1 MRVGNVWKLTYDR
14 DVCYQSCQC
23 VIFNESRFIISTKK
37 ILFETKISASG
48 RKYSSTKV
56 INELDVTWMVS
67 FSQKR
72 AKRSIYELERVL
84 EKKEAMLKTLSKL
97 KQSQDFFKSLIQ
109 IPKGNEAPSLRTD
122 KLQDAKK

>member
-1 MRVGNVWKLTYDR
+1 
-14 DVCYQSCQC
+14 
-23 VIFNESRFIISTKK
+23 
-37 ILFETKISASG
+37 
-48 RKYSSTKV
+48 
-56 INELDVTWMVS
+56 MVS